1 MVKIAD
7 RTVLVTGGNRGIGL
21 ALVEEALKRGAKR
34 VYAGSREPLVHSDR
48 RVTSLTLDVT
58 DAAQI
63 QEAVDKVESLDVL
76 INNAGIA
83 FYDDLSDRSALEQHL
98 AVNLFGSYG
107 VTRAFLP
114 LLTRSGGALV
124 NNLSLNAFAPMPVIP
139 AYSISKAAA
148 FSLTQSLRALLAGR
162 GVRVH
167 AVLPG
172 PVDTDMSRDA
182 DIPKASPESVA
193 RAIFDGVEKEE
204 EDIFPDP
211 ISAPMAES
219 WRGGA
224 AKALERQLATLVPAE
239 GVAS

>member
-7 RTVLVTGGNRGIGL
+7 KAVLITGGNRGIGR
-21 ALVEEALKRGAKR
+21 ALVEEALSRGAKR
-34 VYAGSREPLVHSDR
+34 VYAGTREPLADPDG
-48 RVTSLTLDVT
+48 RVTPLTLEVT
-58 DAAQI
+58 KATQI
-63 QEAVDKVESLDVL
+63 RETVERVDSLDVL

-83 FYDDLSDRSALEQHL
+83 FYGDLSDRSALERHL
-98 AVNLFGSYG
+98 AVNLFGTYG

-114 LLTRSGGALV
+114 LLTRSGGAVV
-124 NNLSLNAFAPMPVIP
+124 NNLSLNAFAPMPIIP

-162 GVRVH
+162 GVRGH

-182 DIPKASPESVA
+182 DIPKASPGSVA
-193 RAIFDGVEKEE
+193 RAIFDGVEKDE

-211 ISAPMAES
+211 MSESMAER
-219 WRGGA
+219 WRSGA
-224 AKALERQLATLVPAE
+224 AKALERQLAALA
-239 GVAS
+239 

>member
-1 MVKIAD
+1 
-7 RTVLVTGGNRGIGL
+7 L

-63 QEAVDKVESLDVL
+63 QEAVDKVESLDIL